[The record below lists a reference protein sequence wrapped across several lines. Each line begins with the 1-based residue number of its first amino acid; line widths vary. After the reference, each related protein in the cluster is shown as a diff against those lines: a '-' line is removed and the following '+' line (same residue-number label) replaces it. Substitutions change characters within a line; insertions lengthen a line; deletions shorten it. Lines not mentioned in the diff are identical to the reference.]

1 MKAFIP
7 RLIFLNYFLVLS
19 VISKEYLQA
28 LISTLLGY
36 HFHDQRNGY
45 RASIQDTVLQKEI
58 VISGYGGIYVFS
70 HNVSCTLPLI
80 SEI

>member
-36 HFHDQRNGY
+36 HFHDQSNGY
-45 RASIQDTVLQKEI
+45 RASIPDTVLQKEI
-58 VISGYGGIYVFS
+58 VISGYRRIYVFS

-80 SEI
+80 SGI

>member
-7 RLIFLNYFLVLS
+7 SLIFLNYFLVLS

-28 LISTLLGY
+28 LIRTLLSC
-36 HFHDQRNGY
+36 HFHDQSNGY

-58 VISGYGGIYVFS
+58 IISEYGGIYVFS
-70 HNVSCTLPLI
+70 HNVSCPLPLI